1 MSTAISNGERT
12 HYRTCHLCEAMC
24 GVEIRVRDEEVLSIR
39 GDERDAF
46 SRGYICPKALALK
59 DVHEDADRLRRPV
72 RRTANGWEEISW
84 GEAFDEVG
92 RRLIDI
98 QRRHGNDAVASYV
111 GNPQVHSYAG
121 LLGGAKFLRAL
132 RSRNRYSATS
142 VDQLPHHLVAYFLY
156 GHQLMIPIPDLDRTR
171 FLLVIG
177 GNPVVSNGSLMSA
190 PDVARRLKDLQ
201 ARGGRLVVVD
211 PRRTETAELADTHL
225 FVKPGSDALLLLAM
239 LHVIFEEG
247 LVTPGVL
254 TDRLDGLDQVREF
267 CRPHSPES
275 VAVATG
281 TDLHKVRELARDFAG
296 AETAVCYGRMGVST
310 QQFGAL
316 CQWLIQLLNIVTGNL
331 DRPGGVMFTRPAF
344 DILGLAA
351 GFGQR
356 GSFDKRRTR
365 VRGLPEFGSEFP
377 VSALS
382 EEILTPGKGQIRALV
397 TAAGNPVL
405 STPNGRRLEAA
416 LPDLEF
422 MVSIDFYVNETTRH
436 AHLILPPTY
445 ALERDHFDLIFHVL
459 AIRNTVRY
467 STTLFA
473 KSRDA
478 LHDWQI
484 FDRLIAS
491 LTKHDPSRKPG
502 FFKGLVDRWLTP
514 RRSVALGIRL
524 GSRGAGWNPFSR
536 GLTLGRVIDNKH
548 GIDLGPL
555 ESCLPARL
563 QTANQRINLAPAPL
577 VADLDRLRNHFNA
590 SSNESETELLLIG
603 RRDPRTNNSWLHNAK
618 RFVKGPQRCTLL
630 MHPADAAHRRLRN
643 GDLATVESRT
653 GQVEI
658 PVEVTEEMMPGVVSI
673 PHGWG
678 HHRPGLQLRIA
689 SLHAGVSVNDLTDE
703 TFIDALSGNSALNGV
718 AVRVAALAES
728 GNAVSMRRA
737 SGDST

>member
-1 MSTAISNGERT
+1 MSAAISTNERL

-24 GVEIRVRDEEVLSIR
+24 GVKIRVRDKEILSIR
-39 GDERDAF
+39 GDERDVF
-46 SRGYICPKALALK
+46 SRGHICPKALALK
-59 DVHEDADRLRRPV
+59 DVHEDADRLRKPV

-84 GEAFDEVG
+84 SEAFDEVAK
-92 RRLIDI
+92 RLVDI
-98 QRRHGNDAVASYV
+98 QQRHGNDAVASYI

-142 VDQLPHHLVAYFLY
+142 VDQLPHHFVAYFLY

-190 PDVARRLKDLQ
+190 PDVARRLKDLR

-239 LHVIFEEG
+239 LQVIFAED
-247 LVTPGVL
+247 LAAPGAL
-254 TDRLDGLDQVREF
+254 ADRLDGLDQVREF
-267 CRPHSPES
+267 CRPYSPES
-275 VAVATG
+275 VAAATG
-281 TDLHKVRELARDFAG
+281 IDLHKVRELARDFAR

-331 DRPGGVMFTRPAF
+331 DQPGGAMFTRPAF

-377 VSALS
+377 VSALA
-382 EEILTPGKGQIRALV
+382 EEILTPGQGQIRALV

-416 LPDLEF
+416 LPGLEF
-422 MVSIDFYVNETTRH
+422 MVSVDFYINETTRH

-467 STTLFA
+467 STPLFEKA
-473 KSRDA
+473 AGA

-484 FDRLIAS
+484 FERLISS
-491 LTKHDPSRKPG
+491 LGKYDPSRKPKLL
-502 FFKGLVDRWLTP
+502 KGWLDRWLTP

-524 GSRGAGWNPFSR
+524 GGRGAGWNPFSR
-536 GLTLGRVIDNKH
+536 GLTLGRVIDNQH

-555 ESCLPARL
+555 EPCLPDRL
-563 QTANQRINLAPAPL
+563 QTPHQRINLVPAPL

-590 SSNESETELLLIG
+590 
-603 RRDPRTNNSWLHNAK
+603 
-618 RFVKGPQRCTLL
+618 
-630 MHPADAAHRRLRN
+630 DAAEN
-643 GDLATVESRT
+643 T
-653 GQVEI
+653 
-658 PVEVTEEMMPGVVSI
+658 
-673 PHGWG
+673 
-678 HHRPGLQLRIA
+678 
-689 SLHAGVSVNDLTDE
+689 
-703 TFIDALSGNSALNGV
+703 
-718 AVRVAALAES
+718 
-728 GNAVSMRRA
+728 
-737 SGDST
+737 

>member
-1 MSTAISNGERT
+1 MSTVIGTEERT

-24 GVEIRVRDEEVLSIR
+24 GVEIRVRDKEILSIR

-46 SRGYICPKALALK
+46 SRGHICPKALALK

-72 RRTANGWEEISW
+72 RRTANGWQEISW
-84 GEAFDEVG
+84 SEAVDEVAT
-92 RRLIDI
+92 RLVDI
-98 QRRHGNDAVASYV
+98 QQRHGHDAVASYV

-142 VDQLPHHLVAYFLY
+142 VDQLPHHFVAYFLY

-190 PDVARRLKDLQ
+190 PDVTRRLKDLR

-211 PRRTETAELADTHL
+211 PRRTETAEIADTHL

-239 LHVIFEEG
+239 LQVILAEG
-247 LVTPGVL
+247 LVAPGAL
-254 TDRLDGLDQVREF
+254 ADRLDGLDQVREF
-267 CRPHSPES
+267 CRPYSPES
-275 VAVATG
+275 VAAATG
-281 TDLHKVRELARDFAG
+281 TDPHQVRELARDFAR
-296 AETAVCYGRMGVST
+296 AESAVCYGRMGVST

-331 DRPGGVMFTRPAF
+331 DRPGGAMFTRPAF

-377 VSALS
+377 VSALA
-382 EEILTPGKGQIRALV
+382 EEILTPGQGQIRALV

-405 STPNGRRLEAA
+405 STPNGRRLEEA
-416 LPDLEF
+416 LSGLEF

-445 ALERDHFDLIFHVL
+445 ALERDHFDLVFHVL

-467 STTLFA
+467 STPLFA
-473 KSRDA
+473 KARDA

-491 LTKHDPSRKPG
+491 LAKHDPRRKPT
-502 FFKGLVDRWLTP
+502 FLKGLMDRWLTP
-514 RRSVALGIRL
+514 RRSVALGIRM

-536 GLTLGRVIDNKH
+536 GLTLSRVIGSEH

-555 ESCLPARL
+555 EPCLPARL
-563 QTANQRINLAPAPL
+563 QTANRRINLAPAPL
-577 VADLDRLRNHFNA
+577 VADLDRLRHHFDA
-590 SSNESETELLLIG
+590 AATVGDTDLLLIG

-618 RFVKGPQRCTLL
+618 RFVKGPERCTLL
-630 MHPADAAHRRLRN
+630 MHPADAARRQLRN
-643 GDLATVESRT
+643 GDLAAVDSRT
-653 GQVEI
+653 GKVEI

-689 SLHAGVSVNDLTDE
+689 TRHAGVSVNDLTDE
-703 TFIDALSGNSALNGV
+703 TVIDALSGNSALNGV
-718 AVRVAALAES
+718 SVRVTALA
-728 GNAVSMRRA
+728 AAHPRA
-737 SGDST
+737 

>member
-1 MSTAISNGERT
+1 MSAAISTDERI

-24 GVEIRVRDEEVLSIR
+24 GVEIRVRGKEILSIR
-39 GDERDAF
+39 GDERDVF
-46 SRGYICPKALALK
+46 SRGHICPKALALK
-59 DVHEDADRLRRPV
+59 DVHEDADRLRKPV

-84 GEAFDEVG
+84 SEAFDEVAK
-92 RRLIDI
+92 RLVDI
-98 QRRHGNDAVASYV
+98 QQRHGRDAVASYV

-132 RSRNRYSATS
+132 HSRNRYSATS
-142 VDQLPHHLVAYFLY
+142 VDQLPHHFVAYFLY

-190 PDVARRLKDLQ
+190 PDITRRLKDLR
-201 ARGGRLVVVD
+201 ARGGRIVVID

-225 FVKPGSDALLLLAM
+225 FVRPGSDALLLLAM
-239 LHVIFEEG
+239 LQVIFVED
-247 LVTPGVL
+247 LVAPGAL
-254 TDRLDGLDQVREF
+254 ADRLDGLDEVREF
-267 CRPHSPES
+267 CRLHPPES
-275 VAVATG
+275 VAAATG
-281 TDLHKVRELARDFAG
+281 IDPHKMRELARDFAH

-331 DRPGGVMFTRPAF
+331 DQPGGAMFTRPAF

-356 GSFDKRRTR
+356 GSFNKRRTR
-365 VRGLPEFGSEFP
+365 VRGLPEFGGEFP
-377 VSALS
+377 VSALA
-382 EEILTPGKGQIRALV
+382 EEILTPGQGKIRALV

-405 STPNGRRLEAA
+405 STPNGRRLEEA
-416 LPDLEF
+416 LPGLEF
-422 MVSIDFYVNETTRH
+422 MVSVDFYINETTRH

-467 STTLFA
+467 STPLFEKA
-473 KSRDA
+473 EGT

-484 FDRLIAS
+484 FDCLVSS
-491 LTKHDPSRKPG
+491 LAKYDPSSKPRL
-502 FFKGLVDRWLTP
+502 FKGWLDHWLTP

-524 GSRGAGWNPFSR
+524 GGRGAGWNPFSR
-536 GLTLGRVIDNKH
+536 RLTLGRVIDSQH

-555 ESCLPARL
+555 EPCLPARL
-563 QTANQRINLAPAPL
+563 QTPQQRINLVPAPL
-577 VADLDRLRNHFNA
+577 VADLDRLRNHFKA
-590 SSNESETELLLIG
+590 SAAESTADLVLIG

-630 MHPADAAHRRLRN
+630 MHPGDAERRQLRN
-643 GDLATVESRT
+643 GDLATVNSRT
-653 GQVEI
+653 GKVEI
-658 PVEVTEEMMPGVVSI
+658 PVEVTEEVMPGVVSI

-689 SLHAGVSVNDLTDE
+689 MQHAGVSVNDLTDE
-703 TFIDALSGNSALNGV
+703 TFIDALSGNAALNGV
-718 AVRVAALAES
+718 AVRVSALA
-728 GNAVSMRRA
+728 AYHPAR
-737 SGDST
+737 